1 MGNHCSNYSPLPLD
15 ETGGKLCLMHHNDI
29 SGIDAKGN
37 TKEFSKDSIKYYLPD
52 ANLGFHIEKKTI
64 FVYSF
69 KVIIEFTLLKYGED
83 NYISQKSFDK
93 IVDMYAD
100 PMYKKKI
107 CVNFILKEVKTFPG
121 EASKKKN
128 KSI

>member
-1 MGNHCSNYSPLPLD
+1 MGNHCPSYSLLPLD
-15 ETGGKLCLMHHNDI
+15 ETAGKLCIMHHNDI
-29 SGIDAKGN
+29 SGIDPKGN
-37 TKEFSKDSIKYYLPD
+37 KKEFSKESIKYYLPD
-52 ANLGFHIEKKTI
+52 ANLGFHIEKTTI

-69 KVIIEFTLLKYGED
+69 NDVEITLLKYGED

-100 PMYKKKI
+100 PTYKKKI
-107 CVNFILKEVKTFPG
+107 CVNFILKEVKTFVG